1 MLAAT
6 AQTQGH
12 SLEVDFASF
21 AFFQFVLFSHE
32 IAAISRAA
40 TMSSTH
46 DSSSVDRT
54 EKPQTSP
61 AEELIQT
68 SEDENE
74 FKAGKREL
82 LILGTMAAL
91 NVILALD
98 ATVLPPALPKLAKEL
113 KGSAIETFWA
123 GSSYLL
129 ANAVFVPF
137 LGALSDLVGRRT
149 VLFFSVVSFTVGTII
164 STLATN
170 FTILLSGRTIQGVGG
185 GGIYTLG
192 YIVVSDIIPLRQR
205 PKYLALIIAGWALGT
220 VIGPVTG
227 GAVAEHAQWQ
237 WIFYINYPFCA
248 LGLLAVPFAF
258 RNLKL
263 QNQPP
268 LLTALLQ
275 VDWFGSF
282 LFIAGISSFL
292 IGLTWGGV
300 QYSWSSY
307 QTWAPILLG
316 GLAAISSVVY
326 EAYIPALPFI
336 RLSVWKNTS
345 ACLVFILTLVGGF
358 ELYTHLYYLPFY
370 MISVKGLSTTLTGVY
385 IMATTLLVV
394 PISLISG
401 RLMTRFGS
409 FLWAVRLGFACLIL
423 SNGVL
428 LLINQHRSLV
438 AHLFLI
444 LSISV
449 GHGLLVISLNIATQ
463 AIASI
468 RDVAY
473 AVSMFT
479 FVRQFGICLGVA
491 IGGTV
496 FENVLLHA
504 LERHGFPHNVA
515 MDTARNAVAFS
526 GPLTSMPNGP
536 EKTAFLD
543 SFVEGFHGILY
554 LLLALA
560 TVSLFL
566 SLFVKHHDMNKQLES
581 EHQLGERNST
591 GPA

>member
-1 MLAAT
+1 
-6 AQTQGH
+6 
-12 SLEVDFASF
+12 
-21 AFFQFVLFSHE
+21 
-32 IAAISRAA
+32 
-40 TMSSTH
+40 MSIKK
-46 DSSSVDRT
+46 DSSSVDQT
-54 EKPQTSP
+54 ENSP
-61 AEELIQT
+61 PNPTPESIEP
-68 SEDENE
+68 SEDESE

-98 ATVLPPALPKLAKEL
+98 ATVLPPALPKLAKDL
-113 KGSAIETFWA
+113 HGSAIETFWA

-258 RNLKL
+258 RKLKL
-263 QNQPP
+263 QNQPS
-268 LLTALLQ
+268 LLSALLQ

-282 LFIAGISSFL
+282 LFISGISSFL

-307 QTWAPILLG
+307 QTWVPILLG
-316 GLAAISSVVY
+316 GLATISSLVY
-326 EAYIPALPFI
+326 EAYVPRLPFI

-345 ACLVFILTLVGGF
+345 ACLVFVLTLVGGF
-358 ELYTHLYYLPFY
+358 ELYTHLYYLPLY
-370 MISVKGLSTTLTGVY
+370 MISVKGLSSTLTGVY

-449 GHGLLVISLNIATQ
+449 GHGLLVISLNVATQ
-463 AIASI
+463 AIAPI

-504 LERHGFPHNVA
+504 LERHGIPQNVA

-560 TVSLFL
+560 AVSLFL
-566 SLFVKHHDMNKQLES
+566 SLFVNHHDMNKQLES
-581 EHQLGERNST
+581 EHQLEERGST
-591 GPA
+591 EKA

>member
-1 MLAAT
+1 M
-6 AQTQGH
+6 
-12 SLEVDFASF
+12 
-21 AFFQFVLFSHE
+21 
-32 IAAISRAA
+32 
-40 TMSSTH
+40 
-46 DSSSVDRT
+46 
-54 EKPQTSP
+54 
-61 AEELIQT
+61 
-68 SEDENE
+68 
-74 FKAGKREL
+74 
-82 LILGTMAAL
+82 
-91 NVILALD
+91 
-98 ATVLPPALPKLAKEL
+98 
-113 KGSAIETFWA
+113 
-123 GSSYLL
+123 
-129 ANAVFVPF
+129 PF

-149 VLFFSVVSFTVGTII
+149 VLLFSVVSFTVGTII

-263 QNQPP
+263 QNQPS
-268 LLTALLQ
+268 LLTALLH

-307 QTWAPILLG
+307 QTWVPILLG
-316 GLAAISSVVY
+316 GLATISSLVY
-326 EAYIPALPFI
+326 EAYIPSLPFL

-345 ACLVFILTLVGGF
+345 ACLVFVLTLVGGF

-409 FLWAVRLGFACLIL
+409 FLWAIRLGFACLIL

-504 LERHGFPHNVA
+504 LERHGLPYDVA
-515 MDTARNAVAFS
+515 TDTARNAVAFS
-526 GPLTSMPNGP
+526 GPLTSMPDGP

-560 TVSLFL
+560 AVSLFL

-581 EHQLGERNST
+581 EHQLGERDST

>member
-1 MLAAT
+1 
-6 AQTQGH
+6 
-12 SLEVDFASF
+12 
-21 AFFQFVLFSHE
+21 
-32 IAAISRAA
+32 
-40 TMSSTH
+40 MSAKN
-46 DSSSVDRT
+46 DSSSVDQA

-61 AEELIQT
+61 TEKLVQT
-68 SEDENE
+68 PEDESE

-149 VLFFSVVSFTVGTII
+149 VLLFSVVSFTVGTII

-263 QNQPP
+263 QNQPS
-268 LLTALLQ
+268 LLTALLR

-307 QTWAPILLG
+307 QTWVPILLG
-316 GLAAISSVVY
+316 GLATISSLVY
-326 EAYIPALPFI
+326 EAHVPRLPFI

-345 ACLVFILTLVGGF
+345 ACLVFVLTLVGGF

-394 PISLISG
+394 PISLVSG

-468 RDVAY
+468 QDVAY

-496 FENVLLHA
+496 FQNVLLRA
-504 LERHGFPHNVA
+504 LERHGFPQNVA

-560 TVSLFL
+560 AVSLFL

-581 EHQLGERNST
+581 EHQLEERDST

>member
-1 MLAAT
+1 MDQA
-6 AQTQGH
+6 
-12 SLEVDFASF
+12 
-21 AFFQFVLFSHE
+21 
-32 IAAISRAA
+32 
-40 TMSSTH
+40 
-46 DSSSVDRT
+46 
-54 EKPQTSP
+54 EKPRTRP
-61 AEELIQT
+61 A
-68 SEDENE
+68 SVRDPENE
-74 FKAGKREL
+74 SDFKAGKREL

-98 ATVLPPALPKLAKEL
+98 ATVLPPALPRLAKEL
-113 KGSAIETFWA
+113 KGTAIETFWA
-123 GSSYLL
+123 GSAYLL

-137 LGALSDLVGRRT
+137 LGAVSDLIGRQA
-149 VLFFSVVSFTVGTII
+149 VLVFAVVMFTAGTII

-170 FTILLSGRTIQGVGG
+170 FTVLLAGRTVQGIGG
-185 GGIYTLG
+185 GGIYTMS

-205 PKYLALIIAGWALGT
+205 PKYLSLIIAGWALGT

-268 LLTALLQ
+268 FLTAVRR

-307 QTWAPILLG
+307 QTWVPILLG
-316 GLAAISSVVY
+316 GLATIFSLVY
-326 EAYIPALPFI
+326 EGYVPHAPFI
-336 RLSVWKNTS
+336 HLAVWKSTS
-345 ACLVFILTLVGGF
+345 ACLVFLLTIVGGF
-358 ELYTHLYYLPFY
+358 ELYTHLFYLPFY

-394 PISLISG
+394 PISIVSG

-409 FLWAVRLGFACLIL
+409 FLWSIRLGFACLVV

-449 GHGLLVISLNIATQ
+449 GHGLIVLSLSIATQ
-463 AIASI
+463 AIAST
-468 RDVAY
+468 RDLAY

-479 FVRQFGICLGVA
+479 FLRQFGICLGVA

-496 FENVLLHA
+496 FQNVLLHA
-504 LERHGFPHNVA
+504 LERGGFPHDVA
-515 MDTARNAVAFS
+515 LATSRNAAAFS
-526 GPLTSMPNGP
+526 GPLNSMPNGP
-536 EKTAFLD
+536 EKTAYLD
-543 SFVEGFHGILY
+543 AFVEGFHGIFY

-560 TVSLFL
+560 ALSLIL
-566 SLFVKHHDMNKQLES
+566 SLFVKHHDMNTKLES
-581 EHQLGERNST
+581 EHQIEERAST
-591 GPA
+591 NPA

>member
-1 MLAAT
+1 MYEPT
-6 AQTQGH
+6 AQN
-12 SLEVDFASF
+12 
-21 AFFQFVLFSHE
+21 HE
-32 IAAISRAA
+32 YQ
-40 TMSSTH
+40 
-46 DSSSVDRT
+46 T
-54 EKPQTSP
+54 EKLQTNP
-61 AEELIQT
+61 PDQVILV
-68 SEDENE
+68 EDPENE
-74 FKAGKREL
+74 SDFKAGKREL

-98 ATVLPPALPKLAKEL
+98 ATVLPPALPKLAKVL
-113 KGSAIETFWA
+113 DGSAIETFWA
-123 GSSYLL
+123 GSAYLL

-137 LGALSDLVGRRT
+137 LGAVSDLVGRRM
-149 VLFFSVVSFTVGTII
+149 VLLFSVTMFTVGTII

-170 FTILLSGRTIQGVGG
+170 FTILLSGRAIQGVGG
-185 GGIYTLG
+185 GGIYTLS

-205 PKYLALIIAGWALGT
+205 PKYLALILAGWALGT
-220 VIGPVTG
+220 VIGPVIG

-258 RNLKL
+258 RNLKQ

-268 LLTALLQ
+268 FVTAVLQ
-275 VDWFGSF
+275 VDWFGSS
-282 LFIAGISSFL
+282 LFIAGVASFL

-307 QTWAPILLG
+307 QSWLPILLG
-316 GLAAISSVVY
+316 GLATILSLVY
-326 EAYIPALPFI
+326 EGYVPSKPFL

-345 ACLVFILTLVGGF
+345 ACLTFVLTLIGGF

-370 MISVKGLSTTLTGVY
+370 MESVKGLSATLTGVY

-394 PISLISG
+394 PISIISG

-409 FLWAVRLGFACLIL
+409 FLWSVRLGFACLIV

-444 LSISV
+444 LTISV
-449 GHGLLVISLNIATQ
+449 GHGLLVLSLNIATQ
-463 AIASI
+463 AIAST

-504 LERHGFPHNVA
+504 LERYGFPHDVA
-515 MDTARNAVAFS
+515 LDTARNAAAFS
-526 GPLTSMPNGP
+526 GPLTSMPDGP
-536 EKTAFLD
+536 EKTAFLNA
-543 SFVEGFHGILY
+543 FVEGFHGILY

-560 TVSLFL
+560 AVSLFL
-566 SLFVKHHDMNKQLES
+566 SLFVKHHDMNKQLDS
-581 EHQLGERNST
+581 EHRLEERVSVS
-591 GPA
+591 PS

>member
-1 MLAAT
+1 
-6 AQTQGH
+6 
-12 SLEVDFASF
+12 
-21 AFFQFVLFSHE
+21 
-32 IAAISRAA
+32 
-40 TMSSTH
+40 MSKESKN

-54 EKPQTSP
+54 E
-61 AEELIQT
+61 ELQIPPPNQEFT
-68 SEDENE
+68 PDSEDEVP

-113 KGSAIETFWA
+113 NGTAIETFWA

-137 LGALSDLVGRRT
+137 LGALSDLIGRRM
-149 VLFFSVVSFTVGTII
+149 VLLFSVVMFTVGTII
-164 STLATN
+164 STLATT
-170 FTILLSGRTIQGVGG
+170 FTVLLSGRAIQGVGG

-205 PKYLALIIAGWALGT
+205 PKYLALIVAGWALGT

-263 QNQPP
+263 QNKPP
-268 LLTALLQ
+268 LLTAVLRI
-275 VDWFGSF
+275 DWFGSF
-282 LFIAGISSFL
+282 LFIAGVSSFL
-292 IGLTWGGV
+292 VGLTWGGV
-300 QYSWSSY
+300 QYSWNAY
-307 QTWAPILLG
+307 QTWVPILLG
-316 GLAAISSVVY
+316 GLATILSLVY
-326 EAYIPALPFI
+326 EAYVPAAPFI
-336 RLSVWKNTS
+336 RLSVWKNVS
-345 ACLVFILTLVGGF
+345 ACLVFLLTLIGGF

-394 PISLISG
+394 PISVISG

-409 FLWAVRLGFACLIL
+409 FLWAIRLGFACLIV

-449 GHGLLVISLNIATQ
+449 GHGLLVLSLNVAAQ
-463 AIASI
+463 AISPT

-504 LERHGFPHNVA
+504 LERHGFSYELA
-515 MDTARNAVAFS
+515 LDTARNAAAFS
-526 GPLTSMPNGP
+526 GPLTSMPDGP

-560 TVSLFL
+560 AVSLFL

-581 EHQLGERNST
+581 EHQLAGRVST
-591 GPA
+591 SPT

>member
-1 MLAAT
+1 
-6 AQTQGH
+6 
-12 SLEVDFASF
+12 
-21 AFFQFVLFSHE
+21 
-32 IAAISRAA
+32 
-40 TMSSTH
+40 MSNKN
-46 DSSSVDRT
+46 DSSSVEQT
-54 EKPQTSP
+54 EKTQTPP
-61 AEELIQT
+61 AVGLQT
-68 SEDENE
+68 PDSEDEGD

-113 KGSAIETFWA
+113 NGTAIETFWA

-137 LGALSDLVGRRT
+137 LGALSDLIGRRM
-149 VLFFSVVSFTVGTII
+149 VLLFSVVSFTVGTII

-170 FTILLSGRTIQGVGG
+170 FTTLLIGRAIQGVGG

-220 VIGPVTG
+220 VVGPVTG
-227 GAVAEHAQWQ
+227 GLVAEHAQWQ

-268 LLTALLQ
+268 FLTALLR
-275 VDWFGSF
+275 VDWFGSI
-282 LFIAGISSFL
+282 LFIAGVSSFL

-307 QTWAPILLG
+307 QSWLPILLG
-316 GLAAISSVVY
+316 GLAAIAALLY
-326 EAYIPALPFI
+326 ELRVPSAPFI
-336 RLSVWKNTS
+336 RLSVWKNPS
-345 ACLVFILTLVGGF
+345 ASLVFVLTLIAGF
-358 ELYTHLYYLPFY
+358 ELYTHLFYLPFY
-370 MISVKGLSTTLTGVY
+370 MIAVKGLSTTLTGVY

-394 PISLISG
+394 PISIVSG

-428 LLINQHRSLV
+428 LLINQYRTLV
-438 AHLFLI
+438 EHLFLI

-449 GHGLLVISLNIATQ
+449 GHGLLVLSLNIATQ
-463 AIASI
+463 AIAST

-504 LERHGFPHNVA
+504 LERHGFPPDVA
-515 MDTARNAVAFS
+515 LDTARNAAAFS
-526 GPLTSMPNGP
+526 GPLNSLPDGP
-536 EKTAFLD
+536 QKTAFLD

-560 TVSLFL
+560 VVSLFL
-566 SLFVKHHDMNKQLES
+566 SLFVKHFDMNKQLES
-581 EHQLGERNST
+581 EHQLEQRVST
-591 GPA
+591 DAA

>member
-1 MLAAT
+1 ML
-6 AQTQGH
+6 
-12 SLEVDFASF
+12 D
-21 AFFQFVLFSHE
+21 
-32 IAAISRAA
+32 
-40 TMSSTH
+40 
-46 DSSSVDRT
+46 
-54 EKPQTSP
+54 
-61 AEELIQT
+61 
-68 SEDENE
+68 
-74 FKAGKREL
+74 
-82 LILGTMAAL
+82 
-91 NVILALD
+91 
-98 ATVLPPALPKLAKEL
+98 
-113 KGSAIETFWA
+113 GSAIETFWA
-123 GSSYLL
+123 GSAYLL

-137 LGALSDLVGRRT
+137 LGAVSDLVGRRM
-149 VLFFSVVSFTVGTII
+149 VLLFSVTMFTVGTII

-170 FTILLSGRTIQGVGG
+170 FTILLSGRAIQGVGG
-185 GGIYTLG
+185 GGIYTLS

-205 PKYLALIIAGWALGT
+205 PKYLALILAGWALGT
-220 VIGPVTG
+220 VIGPVIG

-258 RNLKL
+258 RNLKQ

-268 LLTALLQ
+268 FVTAVLQ
-275 VDWFGSF
+275 VDWFGSS
-282 LFIAGISSFL
+282 LFIAGVASFL

-307 QTWAPILLG
+307 QSWLPILLG
-316 GLAAISSVVY
+316 GLATILSLVY
-326 EAYIPALPFI
+326 EGYVPSKPFL

-345 ACLVFILTLVGGF
+345 ACLTFVLTLIGGF

-370 MISVKGLSTTLTGVY
+370 MESVKGLSATLTGVY

-394 PISLISG
+394 PISIISG

-409 FLWAVRLGFACLIL
+409 FLWSVRLGFACLIV

-444 LSISV
+444 LTISV
-449 GHGLLVISLNIATQ
+449 GHGLLVLSLNIATQ
-463 AIASI
+463 AIAST

-504 LERHGFPHNVA
+504 LERHGFPHDVA
-515 MDTARNAVAFS
+515 LDTARNAAAFS
-526 GPLTSMPNGP
+526 GPLNSMPDGL
-536 EKTAFLD
+536 EKTAFLNA
-543 SFVEGFHGILY
+543 FVEGFHGILY

-560 TVSLFL
+560 AVSLFL
-566 SLFVKHHDMNKQLES
+566 SLFVKHYDMNKQLDS
-581 EHQLGERNST
+581 EHRLEERVSVS
-591 GPA
+591 PS

>member
-1 MLAAT
+1 
-6 AQTQGH
+6 
-12 SLEVDFASF
+12 
-21 AFFQFVLFSHE
+21 
-32 IAAISRAA
+32 
-40 TMSSTH
+40 MSKSDKN
-46 DSSSVDRT
+46 DSSSVDQT
-54 EKPQTSP
+54 EKTQTNSP
-61 AEELIQT
+61 DQVLV
-68 SEDENE
+68 EDAENE
-74 FKAGKREL
+74 NKFKAGKREL

-98 ATVLPPALPKLAKEL
+98 ATVLPPALPKLAKVL

-123 GSSYLL
+123 GSAYLL

-137 LGALSDLVGRRT
+137 LGALSDLIGRRI
-149 VLFFSVVSFTVGTII
+149 VLLFSVSMFTIGTII

-170 FTILLSGRTIQGVGG
+170 FTILLIGRAIQGVGG
-185 GGIYTLG
+185 GGIYTLS

-205 PKYLALIIAGWALGT
+205 PKYLALILAGWALGT
-220 VIGPVTG
+220 VLGPVIG

-268 LLTALLQ
+268 FLTAVLN

-282 LFIAGISSFL
+282 LFISGVASFL

-300 QYSWSSY
+300 QYSWNSY
-307 QTWAPILLG
+307 QTWLPILLG
-316 GLAAISSVVY
+316 GIATIASLVY
-326 EAYIPALPFI
+326 EGYVTSPFL

-345 ACLVFILTLVGGF
+345 ACLTFVLTLVGGF
-358 ELYTHLYYLPFY
+358 ELYSHLYYLPFY
-370 MISVKGLSTTLTGVY
+370 MISVKGLSATLTGVY

-394 PISLISG
+394 PISIVSG

-409 FLWAVRLGFACLIL
+409 FLWSVRLGFACLII

-444 LSISV
+444 LTISV
-449 GHGLLVISLNIATQ
+449 GHGLLVLSLNIATQ
-463 AIASI
+463 AIAST

-479 FVRQFGICLGVA
+479 FIRQFGICLGVA

-504 LERHGFPHNVA
+504 LERHGFPRDMA
-515 MDTARNAVAFS
+515 LDTARNAAAFS
-526 GPLTSMPNGP
+526 GPLDGP
-536 EKTAFLD
+536 EKTAFLN

-560 TVSLFL
+560 AISLFL
-566 SLFVKHHDMNKQLES
+566 SLFIKHHDMNKQLDS
-581 EHQLGERNST
+581 EHRLEGRVSVSPT
-591 GPA
+591 

>member
-1 MLAAT
+1 
-6 AQTQGH
+6 
-12 SLEVDFASF
+12 
-21 AFFQFVLFSHE
+21 
-32 IAAISRAA
+32 
-40 TMSSTH
+40 MSKSDRN
-46 DSSSVDRT
+46 DSSSVDQT
-54 EKPQTSP
+54 EKTQPNPPEQVLV
-61 AEELIQT
+61 EEL
-68 SEDENE
+68 ENESE

-98 ATVLPPALPKLAKEL
+98 ATVLPPALPKLAKVL

-123 GSSYLL
+123 GSAYLL

-137 LGALSDLVGRRT
+137 LGALSDLIGRRL
-149 VLFFSVVSFTVGTII
+149 VLLFSVSMFTIGTII
-164 STLATN
+164 STVATN
-170 FTILLSGRTIQGVGG
+170 FTILLSGRAIQGVGG
-185 GGIYTLG
+185 GGIYTLS

-205 PKYLALIIAGWALGT
+205 PKYLALILAGWALGT
-220 VIGPVTG
+220 VLGPVIG
-227 GAVAEHAQWQ
+227 GVVAEHAQWQ

-248 LGLLAVPFAF
+248 LGLLSVPFAF

-268 LLTALLQ
+268 ILTAVLR

-282 LFIAGISSFL
+282 LFIAGVASFL

-300 QYSWSSY
+300 QYSWNSY
-307 QTWAPILLG
+307 QTWLPILLG
-316 GLAAISSVVY
+316 GLATISSLVY
-326 EAYIPALPFI
+326 EGYVASAPFL

-345 ACLVFILTLVGGF
+345 SCLTFALTLVSGF
-358 ELYTHLYYLPFY
+358 ELYSHLYYLPFY
-370 MISVKGLSTTLTGVY
+370 MISVKGLSATLTGVY

-394 PISLISG
+394 PISIVSG

-409 FLWAVRLGFACLIL
+409 FLWSVRLGFTCLIV

-444 LSISV
+444 LTISV
-449 GHGLLVISLNIATQ
+449 GHGLLVLSLNIATQ
-463 AIASI
+463 AIAST

-504 LERHGFPHNVA
+504 LEHYGFPYEVA
-515 MDTARNAVAFS
+515 LDTARNAAAFS
-526 GPLTSMPNGP
+526 GPLTSMPDGP
-536 EKTAFLD
+536 EKTAFLNA
-543 SFVEGFHGILY
+543 FVEGFHGILY

-560 TVSLFL
+560 AVSLFL
-566 SLFVKHHDMNKQLES
+566 SLFIKHHDMNKQLDS
-581 EHQLGERNST
+581 EHRLEERVSISPT
-591 GPA
+591 